1 MQDDTPT
8 RRRRTR
14 EDRTCVWPDCDK
26 VRRRIPDV
34 PLDETPLCSM
44 HLSKAAAVH
53 RLAAALDLEHMG
65 LVTRVKRENAAPKP
79 KPEPTP
85 GWVYFLQSGG
95 HIKIGWTSNLE
106 QRMRAY
112 PPGSQLL
119 AVQPGTRR
127 DEAATHRRFAVHR
140 THGREWYPLAADLVR
155 YIATVTAEHG
165 QPPTV
170 DFAGKPA
177 EIPRPH
183 SDRGTMKP
191 KGSPRHRS

>member
-1 MQDDTPT
+1 MHDPTPT

-14 EDRTCVWPDCDK
+14 DDRTCVWPGCDK

-34 PLDETPLCSM
+34 PLDETPLCST

-53 RLAAALDLEHMG
+53 TIAAQLDLEHMG
-65 LVTRVKRENAAPKP
+65 IVDRVRREQTKPAAPKP
-79 KPEPTP
+79 PEP
-85 GWVYFLQSGG
+85 GWIYYLQSGG
-95 HIKIGWTSNLE
+95 HIKIGWTSDLE
-106 QRMRAY
+106 RRMRAY

-119 AVQPGTRR
+119 AVHAGTRA
-127 DEAATHRRFAVHR
+127 DEATMHRRFAVHR
-140 THGREWYPLAADLVR
+140 THGREWYPLAADLMR
-155 YIATVTAEHG
+155 HIASVTGEHG
-165 QPPTV
+165 PPPAV

-183 SDRGTMKP
+183 RDRATIKP